1 MLFSRGGGGVRD
13 QVANQQLL
21 LLLLPHFWLLLLLLL
36 INTHNTHVSQSR
48 ALLLNN
54 KIRSFV
60 SDYYYSTVSM
70 CVFPFSLSLPLI
82 ESPWMRLMVFV
93 SVFLLML
100 SFFLFC
106 CYFCSIIDRFFIIFT
121 GSRTDKGNEK
131 VRERKW
137 KDNCRN
143 GRYCDHCG
151 QPRLL
156 MKDQVLWES
165 SKGRKK

>member
-1 MLFSRGGGGVRD
+1 MLFSRGGGVRD

-54 KIRSFV
+54 NIRSFV

-106 CYFCSIIDRFFIIFT
+106 CYFCSIIDRFLLSSPAVEQI
-121 GSRTDKGNEK
+121 REMRKWERENEK
-131 VRERKW
+131 TTVAMAATVIIVDSR
-137 KDNCRN
+137 
-143 GRYCDHCG
+143 GY
-151 QPRLL
+151 
-156 MKDQVLWES
+156 
-165 SKGRKK
+165 